1 MEHAGGE
8 RRVSFL
14 GEVVETFQR
23 DGKTLATVALKS
35 VCLEI
40 DADARQEVHLGDH
53 VIIEARMAVQSVQ
66 QQFEG
71 DTPSNPPVNLSN
83 TRSAARRAR

>member
-1 MEHAGGE
+1 MDETRGE
-8 RRVSFL
+8 KRISFL
-14 GEVVETFQR
+14 GEVVETCQR

-35 VCLEI
+35 ICVEI
-40 DADARQEVHLGDH
+40 DADAHQEVHLGDH

-71 DTPSNPPVNLSN
+71 DSPCRTPSELPGTGSD
-83 TRSAARRAR
+83 ARRLR